1 MFILFFIGRL
11 FAIPLILIICIVE
24 RTLNFIEENIYDWRD
39 SVIGLRLKIYE
50 FCESNLPLKRRG
62 KDELD

>member
-11 FAIPLILIICIVE
+11 FAAPLILIICIVE
-24 RTLNFIEENIYDWRD
+24 RMLNFIEENIYEWRAA
-39 SVIGLRLKIYE
+39 VIGLRLKVYE
-50 FCESNLPLKRRG
+50 FCESNLPLKRRD